1 MKLDFFAWP
10 VTISNPG
17 AQLLGLPKSTY
28 YYYYYYYYYYHYHY
42 YRKFTQLLILLKLV
56 PSLAMG
62 NNKFPREAKSYP
74 LFCSPLYHHN
84 HHCYYYYCFKPM
96 NVSTAWLKL
105 AISLTLYN
113 ISVNNINAL
122 ILISSSFMVR
132 RLLHCS
138 TR

>member
-1 MKLDFFAWP
+1 
-10 VTISNPG
+10 
-17 AQLLGLPKSTY
+17 
-28 YYYYYYYYYYHYHY
+28 
-42 YRKFTQLLILLKLV
+42 
-56 PSLAMG
+56 
-62 NNKFPREAKSYP
+62 
-74 LFCSPLYHHN
+74 
-84 HHCYYYYCFKPM
+84 M

-138 TR
+138 TRWIYTGTFCFNNNNNNNNNNNTNNTIIILLLVIIIIIYKSTARILF